1 MQESTAADY
10 RTNSDPGQTLSAGT
24 FGMALMI
31 AALGM
36 LFLGAVLSYIGIR
49 IQWINPDRQPDP
61 PLGTLSLP
69 AILWISTFVILLS
82 SVALQWALHAV
93 RAGRSQSFRRG
104 MVITMLLAVG
114 FLVIQVPGLWQ
125 LAVRQQD
132 LADGNTRLYVL
143 MMLLIIVH
151 AAHVI
156 GGMIP
161 MGLTVRHALAG
172 RYGPDHYAPV
182 KYLVMYWHFIDV
194 VWLIMFNVFVLLG

>member
-1 MQESTAADY
+1 MTSTAPDEY
-10 RTNSDPGQTLSAGT
+10 RTGNQTDQTFSAGT
-24 FGMALMI
+24 FGMALII

-69 AILWISTFVILLS
+69 AILWVSTLVILLS
-82 SVALQWALHAV
+82 SVTLQWALLAI
-93 RAGRSQSFRRG
+93 RAGRRRSFGRA
-104 MVITMLLAVG
+104 MVMTMGLAVG
-114 FLVIQVPGLWQ
+114 FLIIQVPGLWQ
-125 LAVRQQD
+125 LAARQQD
-132 LADGNTRLYVL
+132 LAEGNTRLYVL

-161 MGLTVRHALAG
+161 MGLAVRNALLG
-172 RYGPDHYAPV
+172 RYSPQRYAPV
-182 KYLVMYWHFIDV
+182 KHLVMYWHFIDV
-194 VWLIMFNVFVLLG
+194 VWLVMFNVFLLLG

>member
-69 AILWISTFVILLS
+69 AILWVSTFVILLS
-82 SVALQWALHAV
+82 SVALQWALLAV
-93 RAGRSQSFRRG
+93 RAGRSRSFRRG

>member
-69 AILWISTFVILLS
+69 AILWVSTFVILLS
-82 SVALQWALHAV
+82 SVALQWALLAV
-93 RAGRSQSFRRG
+93 RAGRSRSFRRG

-194 VWLIMFNVFVLLG
+194 VWLIMFNVFLLLG